1 MATTFPYYPAT
12 TFEQAVELAIFSSNQ
27 LHQIINSDATSE
39 VETENGDI
47 PSVRKALV
55 DNLYFKTPAIIW
67 QEGLT
72 STIFNQLYY
81 YDSDDDNSVSGYYY
95 APTATSSNP
104 ISVGADP
111 YQDSNW
117 RLYSTDSYT
126 KNQLNSENGASYI
139 GTSTTGQTVQ
149 DFIDSQGET
158 NTSMSQDIKDIESE
172 ISTLSSN
179 LSNTSDSSLGDA
191 LIGVKQP
198 YTGSVGITQHDK
210 NSNIVTFTE
219 FGAVGDGTTDDSPAI
234 LAAIN
239 SGRPISVTDGKTYLI
254 GTAITTSL
262 NNVNISLSISTT
274 IKRGF
279 VGGGLFTLSGDDCR
293 IVGGTWAGEFDSNN
307 NNSGDAFI
315 WLLGNRNIVAGIKGS
330 NTFRGVAIS
339 SGGADTQEGKACDNK
354 VLYCV
359 LDTCD
364 NIGVMTDHALRSNIV
379 GNYIT
384 KCGAECVTIDNESHH
399 SIVTENTMITSGLK
413 GSAGLIGAGNN
424 CNYNMIFDNYLDGCQ
439 DNGGVGVNG
448 DYNTIRGNTIINC
461 SGPGAYISANETYG
475 TPTKNNI
482 IGNNINL
489 CTSFASVDAGCVD
502 TTILDNT
509 GGNLAISDAGTGT
522 RIYRIN
528 SGRHGHLFKGAYASA
543 WSLATQSYDGK
554 STSGFYDTGNGYL
567 SLSLHNASDAETIKL
582 DPVSGAHLF
591 GNNLSFGRS
600 GGTDDTYPRMYS
612 AADGTLFLEMSAN
625 YKFLWGTNGVFQMSS
640 NGGSSWKSATFS

>member
-1 MATTFPYYPAT
+1 MPTYKTGDTPGTANPKDLYDDAQDFDLLMTGPEEEYPNRLGKKLLSWSGLQSKIK
-12 TFEQAVELAIFSSNQ
+12 QAISDAGYTVIGDYGDSILTLSNYNQIFSY
-27 LHQIINSDATSE
+27 
-39 VETENGDI
+39 NGEFYKLK
-47 PSVRKALV
+47 PSV
-55 DNLYFKTPAIIW
+55 NLPYTTQGTTESSW
-67 QEGLT
+67 
-72 STIFNQLYY
+72 
-81 YDSDDDNSVSGYYY
+81 NSES
-95 APTATSSNP
+95 ANFD
-104 ISVGADP
+104 SVGDAALRSD
-111 YQDSNW
+111 
-117 RLYSTDSYT
+117 
-126 KNQLNSENGASYI
+126 
-139 GTSTTGQTVQ
+139 
-149 DFIDSQGET
+149 
-158 NTSMSQDIKDIESE
+158 
-172 ISTLSSN
+172 LSSGN
-179 LSNTSDSSLGDA
+179 VNLGDK
-191 LIGVKQP
+191 LIAVKQP
-198 YTGSVGITQHDK
+198 FDGAAQITQHEK
-210 NSNIVTFTE
+210 NMQNTTFAE
-219 FGAVGDGTTDDSPAI
+219 FGAKGDGTTDDSAAI

-239 SGRPISVTDGKTYLI
+239 SGLPIVVNDGKTYLI

-293 IVGGTWAGEFDSNN
+293 IVGGTWAGEFDSSN

-509 GGNLAISDAGTGT
+509 GGNLAISDSGTGT
-522 RIYRIN
+522 RIYRTN
-528 SGRHGHLFKGAYASA
+528 SGKHGHLFKGAYAEA

-567 SLSLHNASDAETIKL
+567 SLSLHNASDVETIKL

-591 GNNLSFGRS
+591 GKNLSFGRS
-600 GGTDDTYPRMYS
+600 GGTDDTYPRMYP

-640 NGGSSWKSATFS
+640 DGGSSWKSVSFN